1 MLLSAFLSE
10 SDIALDKW
18 YCTCRAV
25 LIITVVIHLDC
36 SCPPLSVIFF
46 QGFNGSAVKS
56 QVPPSEKLGKRKM
69 TDVTCQLKRFKA
81 HRSIKILIKNQGTTQ
96 FSKRYAGA
104 HYHSTNLT
112 WQLGI

>member
-10 SDIALDKW
+10 SDIALDQW

-46 QGFNGSAVKS
+46 KGLMALQ
-56 QVPPSEKLGKRKM
+56 
-69 TDVTCQLKRFKA
+69 
-81 HRSIKILIKNQGTTQ
+81 
-96 FSKRYAGA
+96 
-104 HYHSTNLT
+104 
-112 WQLGI
+112 